1 MQYKHVSQ
9 GIYYLI
15 IVIIIFVSLH
25 PISIS
30 KQEQTPYQNDSI
42 SAQIPSNIAPE
53 LPLTW
58 YSYDGSQKPYIQQV
72 KITPT
77 DTHFLIDLYNSIHK
91 HIRSSDQGAIT
102 ELYQKLKTFST
113 AYNLKLPKEPPNTI
127 QCLLKK
133 EYTTINPPSP
143 KISPIKT
150 RASEFFNNYASTG
163 WGIAIPVIIFPR
175 VIPIILSPLPR
186 IFLHWSA
193 RVGMTSCGGLLT
205 NTGFQAIGEQ
215 RGFALGFWGIGFSIY
230 LPPLKSYGLFGYAL
244 FTSVTA
250 NNIKYFDVNY
260 PPEVT
265 ALAPENGAVNVPLTT
280 TELRFEL
287 RDFENQLMSY
297 AVTTNPYIGAGNGA
311 NAPDGEY
318 SVNISGLQP
327 STHYSWTAQV
337 SDGEHTIEESYSFT
351 TSS

>member
-1 MQYKHVSQ
+1 MQYNHVSK
-9 GIYYLI
+9 GAYYLI
-15 IVIIIFVSLH
+15 IIIIVSIIIN
-25 PISIS
+25 PSTIS
-30 KQEQTPYQNDSI
+30 KQEQKYNQNKNTVFI
-42 SAQIPSNIAPE
+42 IPSNISE

-58 YSYDGSQKPYIQQV
+58 YSYDGSQKPSTQQV
-72 KITPT
+72 KITST
-77 DTHFLIDLYNSIHK
+77 DAQFLIDLYNEIHK
-91 HIRSSDQGAIT
+91 YIQSSDQKALS
-102 ELYQKLKTFST
+102 ELYQKLQTFST
-113 AYNLKLPKEPPNTI
+113 TYNLQLPQEHPNTLQNLI
-127 QCLLKK
+127 KK
-133 EYTTINPPSP
+133 EYLSIKPSTTNQL
-143 KISPIKT
+143 PIKT

-193 RVGMTSCGGLLT
+193 KVGMTSCGGLLT
-205 NTGFQAIGEQ
+205 NTGFQALGEQ

-244 FTSVTA
+244 FTSVAA

-265 ALAPENGAVNVPLTT
+265 ALNPENGAVNVPLTT

-318 SVNISGLQP
+318 SINISGLQP
-327 STHYSWTAQV
+327 STHYSWTVQV
-337 SDGEHTIEESYSFT
+337 SDGEHTIEETFTFT
-351 TSS
+351 TS